1 MTHSRAASGPL
12 ERESKEERDRGLKA
26 RKGFCWLCRQEKNV
40 DGMDAQMVNE
50 SLDVEGGGEGGG
62 GGKRDGKKG

>member
-12 ERESKEERDRGLKA
+12 ERERKEERDRGLKA
-26 RKGFCWLCRQEKNV
+26 REGFCFFKWAGEKKNT

-50 SLDVEGGGEGGG
+50 SLDVE
-62 GGKRDGKKG
+62 R